1 MKRFQIILLSII
13 VIMMGGIV
21 ILFVLQSK
29 TSQKL
34 KQLIENSQD
43 NIEYNPNNS
52 NVSDSKVNLIIQDK
66 ATEASISGLIDR
78 IEKLEQDSEK
88 NVAPIIQ
95 QVSTTS
101 FQPQVI
107 YLGSSNTTNR
117 DWEDSGVEVSL
128 NKSDYPS
135 GVKITFQAG
144 LSIIGGEAWAR
155 LKNNTTGA
163 VISISEVFHSGS
175 TTTWKSSP
183 EFELHNGNN
192 IYIVELR
199 STSGET
205 VDLAGARLILS
216 K

>member
-1 MKRFQIILLSII
+1 
-13 VIMMGGIV
+13 MMGGIV

>member
-1 MKRFQIILLSII
+1 
-13 VIMMGGIV
+13 MGGIV

-34 KQLIENSQD
+34 EQLIENSQD

-52 NVSDSKVNLIIQDK
+52 NVSDSEVNLIIQDK

-88 NVAPIIQ
+88 SVAPIIQ

-107 YLGSSNTTNR
+107 YLGSSNTTSR
-117 DWEDSGVEVSL
+117 DWENSGVEVSL

-205 VDLAGARLILS
+205 GVKTKIS
-216 K
+216 S

>member
-1 MKRFQIILLSII
+1 
-13 VIMMGGIV
+13 MGGIV